1 MTTVAVGIDHDVVT
15 ISIDGGE
22 PVVLPVGIDVLRT
35 RELRADP
42 PRPEELTNAIGAV
55 YDHVDDI
62 VRVAPHV
69 LQAQVQVRGAAVS
82 SIVAVEVGGEPV
94 LPFVLS
100 RDAAED
106 VFRTVATEPAADRRL
121 NPGLRPSMVDHVVP
135 AACALV
141 AVMRRLHLDE
151 VEVVR

>member
-1 MTTVAVGIDHDVVT
+1 MTIVTVGIDHDVVT
-15 ISIDGGE
+15 VAIDDDDLIE
-22 PVVLPVGIDVLRT
+22 LPVGIRVLRS
-35 RELRADP
+35 RELHADP

-55 YDHVDDI
+55 FDHVDDI
-62 VRVAPHV
+62 VRVSPHV
-69 LQAQVQVRGAAVS
+69 LHARVEVRGAAVNA
-82 SIVAVEVGGEPV
+82 IVAVEVGGEPV
-94 LPFVLS
+94 LPFLLS

-121 NPGLRPSMVDHVVP
+121 NPGLRPSMVDDIVP

-141 AVMRRLHLDE
+141 AVMRRLHLDH

>member
-15 ISIDGGE
+15 VTIDDGV
-22 PVVLPVGIDVLRT
+22 PRLLPVGIGILRS
-35 RELRADP
+35 RELHTDP

-55 YDHVDDI
+55 FDHVDDI
-62 VRVAPHV
+62 VRDAPHV
-69 LQAQVQVRGAAVS
+69 LHARVEVHGAAVHA
-82 SIVAVEVGGEPV
+82 IVAVEVGGEPV
-94 LPFVLS
+94 LPFLLS

-121 NPGLRPSMVDHVVP
+121 NPGLPPSMVDDIVP

-141 AVMRRLHLDE
+141 AVMRRLHLDHI
-151 VEVVR
+151 EVVR